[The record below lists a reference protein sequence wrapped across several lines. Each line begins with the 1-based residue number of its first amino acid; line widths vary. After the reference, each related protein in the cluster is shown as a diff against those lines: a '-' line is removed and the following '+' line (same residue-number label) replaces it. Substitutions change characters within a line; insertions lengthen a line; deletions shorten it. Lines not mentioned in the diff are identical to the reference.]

1 MLVEWI
7 SSLYVGDLHWNVINS
22 QLYDLFN
29 QDGQIVS
36 VRVCKDL
43 SNYIYVIMIEVFQI
57 NFGLGFVNS

>member
-1 MLVEWI
+1 MPVEWI

-29 QDGQIVS
+29 QVGQIVS

-43 SNYIYVIMIEVFQI
+43 SNFIYVIMIEVFQI